1 MKKIAF
7 IFPGQGS
14 QYVGMGKDIY
24 ESEEIAAEVFEK
36 ANEVLNFSLSNL
48 CFRGPE
54 EELTL
59 TANVQPAILT
69 VSYALL
75 KLIERKGIEASL
87 VAGHSLGEY
96 TALVCS
102 GSITFEEALKIVRKR
117 GQYMQEAVPF
127 GQGAMAAII
136 GLSPNKVE
144 EICKKVAN
152 NKVVEPANY
161 NSQDQVVISGEKNA
175 VEEASELARQEGAK
189 RIIPLKVS
197 APFHCSLMK
206 PAEVKLKND
215 LERLVF
221 NDLKIPLVN
230 NVDAQIIFK
239 GIEAKNYLIRQIT
252 SPVRWYHII
261 LKMLQEGVDTF
272 IEIGPG
278 KVLSGLIKRIESNCN
293 VFNVQD
299 LKTLEEVFLQ
309 II

>member
-1 MKKIAF
+1 MKIAF
-7 IFPGQGS
+7 VFPGQGS

-24 ESEEIAAEVFEK
+24 EKEEIAAEVFEK

-102 GSITFEEALKIVRKR
+102 SSISFEEALKVVRKR
-117 GQYMQEAVPF
+117 GQYMQEAVPL

-136 GLSPNKVE
+136 GLSADKVE
-144 EICKKVAN
+144 EICKKLGD
-152 NKVVEPANY
+152 NKIVEPANY
-161 NSQDQVVISGEKNA
+161 NSLDQVVISGEKSA
-175 VEEASELARQEGAK
+175 VEEASELARKEGAK

-206 PAEVKLKND
+206 SAEIKLKND
-215 LERLVF
+215 LERIVF

-230 NVDAQIIFK
+230 NVDAEIIFK
-239 GIEAKNYLIRQIT
+239 GIEAKNYLIKQIT

-261 LKMLQEGVDTF
+261 LTMLKEGIDTF

-278 KVLSGLIKRIESNCN
+278 KVLSGLIKRVENNCK
-293 VFNVQD
+293 VFNIQD
-299 LKTLEEVFLQ
+299 LKSLEEVFLQ

>member
-1 MKKIAF
+1 MKIAF
-7 IFPGQGS
+7 VFPGQGS

-24 ESEEIAAEVFEK
+24 EKEEIAAEVFEK

-75 KLIERKGIEASL
+75 KLTERKGIEASL

-102 GSITFEEALKIVRKR
+102 SSISFEEALKIVRKR
-117 GQYMQEAVPF
+117 GQYMQEAVPL

-136 GLSPNKVE
+136 GLSTDKVE
-144 EICKKVAN
+144 EICKKLGD
-152 NKVVEPANY
+152 NKIVEPANY
-161 NSQDQVVISGEKNA
+161 NSQDQVVISGEKSA
-175 VEEASELARQEGAK
+175 VEEASELARKEGAK

-206 PAEVKLKND
+206 SAEIKLKND

-230 NVDAQIIFK
+230 NVDAKIIFK
-239 GIEAKNYLIRQIT
+239 GIEAKNYLIKQIT

-261 LKMLQEGVDTF
+261 LTMLKEGIDTF

-278 KVLSGLIKRIESNCN
+278 KVLSGLIKRVENNCK
-293 VFNVQD
+293 VFNIQD
-299 LKTLEEVFLQ
+299 LKSLEEVFLQ